1 MPYALKLTFR
11 GVCRK
16 FVFADRSTLNWDN
29 LDRNVRSL
37 FNIDFPFFLQYE
49 DEEGEVITCSSTFE
63 LREILPLLDDTGA
76 RTFQLSIVPLNV
88 PSRAVYSRIH
98 HYANDYSD
106 GPSSFS
112 SFDSSIDRLQRQQNL
127 DAGIGIEGGASG
139 LPEDN
144 GVPMVTQPHLG
155 GHKRRYRHASTAPP
169 PPVDM
174 ATTGTDPR
182 SFAEITGPPP
192 PLPPPPPTEAIVQ
205 IASGEFPPRWPRA
218 GTRVLPSG
226 VDPQRVP
233 TIPIPISSVSV
244 PALPTYWTRPPSL
257 PASFLDPS
265 IQLEGEAAPS
275 SHSRKPS
282 FMEGASSVENL
293 VSGRSIASKFHTSSV
308 ALESILADVPEHHE
322 MAMSWAEIATQRS
335 SVMSQKHAPV
345 SSRPPSGA
353 SVQRSQL
360 QTYSGTNS
368 HRASLQD
375 APSEPDFVPSNPPLA
390 VTSRQSIQRSK
401 HPSEASIQ
409 QASLHTVWPTSVVPS
424 DMGSANT
431 SKLHQSGAMASQLA
445 PPELSGSQRQTSITA
460 SSAAISATSAVAAES
475 EQAGDAAS
483 QEPQASV
490 ASSKKP
496 SKPVS
501 EIIPEVVQS
510 IHDSAA
516 PSVLRTSQH
525 SVIGSPSQA
534 SVHPSVV
541 KSPSAS
547 RHSIS
552 KQKSSM
558 HLSRQEPA
566 ANTSVVPPSHQS
578 IAQPSQS
585 LVAAEPEQSGDAASQ
600 EPQASMASSKK
611 QSKLG
616 SVAPAPEVIQSV
628 HGSAAPSVL
637 RASRHSVIGSPS
649 QASIHPS
656 MVKSPSASRH
666 SIAKQQSSM
675 HTSRQ
680 EPAAN
685 TSVVPS
691 SHQSMVQSSQSA
703 GAAEPEQAGD
713 AASQEPQPSVAS
725 SKKPSKPGSVA
736 PAPEVVLS
744 VHGSAAPSV
753 LRVSQHSAVAS
764 PPRAS
769 VHVSR
774 TSLSKVGGHDG
785 KVSRVGGASQIQQAS
800 RVSVSPEGLTEVSP
814 TTPIPDL
821 LPPSAV
827 TSPRPLLQASL
838 KPQSEV
844 VSVDQPDA
852 KIPSTAE
859 SLHASNVSVH
869 ASPVPGP
876 ASVHP
881 SVVKSPSASSHSI
894 AKQQSS
900 MYTFRQELAANTSV
914 VPPSHQSITQSSQSS
929 VAAEPEQ
936 SGDAASQ
943 ELQASMASTKKQ
955 SKPGSVAP
963 APEVVLSVHGS
974 AAPSVL
980 RVSQHSA
987 VASPPRASVHVSRT
1001 SLSKVGGHDGK
1012 VSRVG
1017 GASQIQQASRV
1028 SVSAEGLTEVSPT
1041 TPIPDLLPPSAVTS
1055 PRPLPQASL
1064 EPQSEVV
1071 SVDQPDAKIPS
1082 TAESLH
1088 ASNVSV
1094 HASPVPGPA
1103 SVHPS
1108 VVKSPSASS
1117 HSIAKQQTSMYTF
1130 RQELA
1135 ANTSVVPPSHQS
1147 ITQSS
1152 QSSVAAEPEQSGDAA
1167 SQELQASMAST
1178 KKQSKPG
1185 SVAPAPEVVLSVHGS
1200 AAPSVLRVSQHSAV
1214 ASPPRASVHVSRTSL
1229 SKVGGQDGK
1238 VSQVG
1243 GASQIQQASRV
1254 SVSAEGQ
1261 TEVSPTTPIPDL
1273 LPPSAVTS
1281 PRPLPQASLEPQ
1293 SEVVSVDQPDA
1304 KIPSIA
1310 ESLHASKVSVHASPV
1325 PGPASVHH
1333 SVVKSPSASRHSI
1346 SKQRSNVPS
1355 RQSSGTSSP
1364 SVITQ
1369 GSQGSLKKSK
1379 LSSPVSSFK
1388 SGSRSSSS
1396 GASSRLMASLLNIDE
1411 PAGPIHNGEDISL
1424 NKKSGRSSHRVSP
1437 TSGSPQATSKVRV
1450 SPSVRSSLG
1459 SKVVSERP
1467 SRVSVVAPVE
1477 PRPLEKSP
1485 ISTRLTKSKVS
1496 VVATPVEHS
1505 HAASVHSPL
1514 EFSKKASQP
1523 ISKYASPQLRQSYQF
1538 LMAGAETSTVAA
1550 SPNPEPEPTAQD
1562 PEQAVNQSVP
1572 ASRLTMNPTSPMAK
1586 SSIAAPVTPG
1596 VVQMGENFSRASLHA
1611 SRVSVALEKD
1621 PSAVPSRRSKMGSLA
1636 ASAIHRDTVASR
1648 TDLPGATSRKSSG
1661 HVASPAPAQN
1671 GHYIVLT
1678 PPGVYPTA
1686 AAAEASASRV
1696 SSRKISKVASPATQR
1711 ASMAITEKTPTGGA
1725 FACSNLSISALDL
1738 TQNRVGKS
1746 ASVEQNVES
1755 KHSPAPNV
1763 HASGSVVKPSSHE
1776 SPALSSKGVSL
1787 KGSAAS
1793 GSPVMIEGTRPN
1805 SLESVPKSLRPSGP
1819 STHRSNAYLAKDSQS
1834 PTDGEI
1840 SANRASYAGP
1850 VLPSIHVSH
1859 ASQKGTPSV
1868 HESLVIAVLENEGS
1882 GKGTTKHSTVST
1894 SSKPLSP
1901 QPAVGPS
1908 DPTSRASKP
1917 TSPVVKPSRSQES
1930 MAKISSSSSRKSS
1943 KHPTPT
1949 VQVSAAVPT
1958 PMEASV
1964 HASVAKTASVHHSLP
1979 HQSQVESMAS
1989 IHTVLSKSTS
1999 KASSAASSP
2008 GLAAQPSKG
2017 KSKASPQSNSPLAQG
2032 SIKQSVVT
2040 SHQSIQKA
2048 QVPEQPQDA
2057 TASEKSA
2064 TPPSVVKSGQASP
2077 IKAILDCSSPVEP
2090 AATAQPENVDTSLS
2104 RSSLVQSHHSSSALE
2119 TRMKASPLPVV
2130 MPGVQ
2135 SPPSKA
2141 QSNAKDQTSQVR
2153 PQVSIDKLVS
2163 PVSSAIEK
2171 IRSIANS
2178 SKVSIGRAKLAEKKS
2193 TTSHATSPTS
2203 SHASVPIP
2211 QALTK
2216 TPTPPAQGASHRASL
2231 ERSSRISP
2239 ANQGSPVV
2247 SPTQSSMLSHQAAS
2261 HLSNS
2266 RITSSHVQRTPQA
2279 SHSSVAELV
2288 EHFSRESSHGSVKA
2302 TSRPMSEREST
2313 KSSKPVTP
2321 TTGSHSKAGS
2331 GVAGSTKSS
2340 HSPPKGSGPIIEKAV
2355 SQKSVKSSAAPSKV
2369 PSPGL
2374 DPSQD
2379 KIAISVSVSASASQR
2394 LSRAPSEV
2402 AEEPAKDDT
2411 VSFLDAT
2418 FTTSVAEERNER
2430 IDDLRGMLITL
2441 AESLSNL
2448 YPDYGPPA
2456 TNILPSIPKQPADG
2470 SQHSGQFDGNTASKQ
2485 NLEKSALLS
2494 MGGSPVL
2501 KTQPPTAHHSSP
2513 PSRSSRFETQEIA
2526 ASKSKLSS
2534 VGMAAPAP
2542 PSPQHG
2548 AVAPTSKVD
2557 LSANS
2562 VPVMSKS
2569 QSSRRSSQTGRTP
2582 TAVVEAQAA
2591 SVRASVAASATTPT
2605 PVASKSGR
2613 GSARASLT
2621 GNTSALPADNNALLA
2636 KSRVPTRPTSPPHI
2650 GHQSPAQAGS
2660 ATTKAGPTASIPEV
2674 VPSSQP
2680 AGDVPQITVERD
2692 LVMVEPVI
2700 KAPDPTLE
2708 SATGKISFIGVPSL
2722 KVVTPGGSVHESKID
2737 SPHSL
2742 AVSSQASHGSP
2753 SSSKQDPGIIPQ
2765 GDESQSVVQDEENV
2779 LSQAVAKAEAALA
2792 SVEALNSV
2800 IRQAHPTVSMV
2811 EFGGEVLDASL
2822 LAAAQIPLPISQ
2834 ATSRR
2839 TSVCTSPLAKPFD
2852 SLSHSQEALPTQV
2865 EPTGD
2870 TKSPFLTASFA
2881 AGFPLPPSG
2890 AGSFFSAEGTYTT
2903 HRTPGGSPVLTS
2915 FKHRSHASGQ
2925 PSAEVV
2931 TTPADAD
2938 AAGLVSSH
2946 SRSPSITASQA
2957 AQYRLPSS
2965 VSGRASRHSVS
2976 QVEPQPT
2983 VTEPTMILPIP
2994 ERTSGTASPRVAA
3007 KPPSASDQDVSPAVV
3022 ASQHSVMASSP
3033 SAVPSKA
3040 GSIRT
3045 RVSNSLFSLLRVAT
3059 NVPLPS
3065 SVSGSEV
3072 GSGTSPHS
3080 PAKSSLK
3087 CSSVK
3092 TPGISVPL
3100 GNTIP
3105 LIKPQSA
3112 EQPADNRV
3120 SHSGKSSKAA
3130 VGVSLPGSP
3139 PAVFIEGYREGD
3151 FPLNGPL
3158 WVPIDDPLAIPL
3170 AIDEMLDQL
3179 HEVTDMLKNLMEEHP
3194 NLVEPIMDVIR
3205 KVQNT
3210 VLNSIDHV
3218 ARSSVASMSRSPS
3231 HFVDSSRMPTVPIS
3245 KVPSALGR
3253 PPVMGSPKRR
3263 VSAVAS
3269 PLAANLPLAEPS
3281 ISETSDRKS
3290 KVTAVR
3296 VASADVAVA
3305 LKSVSS
3311 RSGSGTPSS
3320 RSVRGTSAVPPVG
3333 SDQPVD
3339 DSGSTS
3345 SPEQIDQFPS
3355 TKVEPGSMSTR
3366 TKSQTSNCSRY
3377 TKASAISSASR
3388 SPKEENGSAK
3398 SESLASKVSLTK
3410 STVAKPASP
3419 VSGLSVT
3426 QPTNVSPPDVP
3437 VLDVRRSNKY
3447 NISGSQVVEGKIDTK
3462 YPSRVSGAT
3471 SPRTPAAPATKHGNS
3486 VGPSEP
3492 SDPKS
3497 PSSPSGSVGSSSR
3510 SSHSNRGTSG
3520 KKFDV
3525 GSSGEP
3531 RKSAVP
3537 PPSERANSKD
3547 TSPSVEGTN
3556 KSVPSPVSPGHSENI
3571 IPVRIVEEVAS
3582 PTPPKVRTR
3591 SPSLDSQLHTDSM
3604 PSLSNN
3610 SGSTSPS
3617 EASSS
3622 VQTPSPSL
3630 HEASFVSSVDH
3641 HIQIPISQRASFI
3654 EEIPV
3659 MNTPDDGVPPYLQ
3672 QHSFNHCSLSH
3683 TSFSASFHVYPSF
3696 TGAPPGGVSGGTTP
3710 LKPKSGDFSSGFPKS
3725 PCAFPFGAVSPSG
3738 GMSPS
3743 RPPEMSEHTSSSF
3756 TGFPNLSQSVSFEVN
3771 PADQP
3776 SFHHDD
3782 RQGGRNWFPS
3792 YTSYLPPTEH
3802 SNSARVSTIKV
3813 PVKHCYSHRSGDSAN
3828 KLTTDA
3834 ISEEYDTITRRLMA
3848 RGFPNYHLVY
3858 SIVQQCGG
3866 DITVAELRL
3875 THAQSF

>member
-139 LPEDN
+139 LPEDDS
-144 GVPMVTQPHLG
+144 VPMVTQPHLG
-155 GHKRRYRHASTAPP
+155 GHKRRYRHASTAPPP

-192 PLPPPPPTEAIVQ
+192 PLPPPPPAEAIAQ

-218 GTRVLPSG
+218 GARVLPSG

-233 TIPIPISSVSV
+233 TIPISSVSV
-244 PALPTYWTRPPSL
+244 PALPTYWTHPPSL
-257 PASFLDPS
+257 PASFFDPS
-265 IQLEGEAAPS
+265 IQLEGQAAPN

-282 FMEGASSVENL
+282 FMEGASSVENM
-293 VSGRSIASKFHTSSV
+293 VSGRSIASKFHTSSI
-308 ALESILADVPEHHE
+308 ALESVLADVPEHHE
-322 MAMSWAEIATQRS
+322 MEMSWAEIATQRS

-360 QTYSGTNS
+360 QTYSDTNS

-375 APSEPDFVPSNPPLA
+375 APSERDLVPSNPPLT
-390 VTSRQSIQRSK
+390 VTSRQSVQRSK
-401 HPSEASIQ
+401 HPSETSIQ
-409 QASLHTVWPTSVVPS
+409 QASLYTVRPTSVIPS
-424 DMGSANT
+424 HMGSANT
-431 SKLHQSGAMASQLA
+431 SKLHQSGTMASQLA
-445 PPELSGSQRQTSITA
+445 PPELSGSQRQPSITA
-460 SSAAISATSAVAAES
+460 SSAAISATSAAVAES
-475 EQAGDAAS
+475 EQGGDAAS

-490 ASSKKP
+490 VSSKKP

-501 EIIPEVVQS
+501 ETISEVVQS
-510 IHDSAA
+510 I
-516 PSVLRTSQH
+516 
-525 SVIGSPSQA
+525 
-534 SVHPSVV
+534 
-541 KSPSAS
+541 
-547 RHSIS
+547 
-552 KQKSSM
+552 
-558 HLSRQEPA
+558 
-566 ANTSVVPPSHQS
+566 
-578 IAQPSQS
+578 
-585 LVAAEPEQSGDAASQ
+585 
-600 EPQASMASSKK
+600 
-611 QSKLG
+611 
-616 SVAPAPEVIQSV
+616 

-649 QASIHPS
+649 QASVHSS

-666 SIAKQQSSM
+666 SISKQQSSM

-680 EPAAN
+680 KSAAN
-685 TSVVPS
+685 TSVVPP
-691 SHQSMVQSSQSA
+691 SHQSITQPSQSA
-703 GAAEPEQAGD
+703 VAAEPEQSGD
-713 AASQEPQPSVAS
+713 AASQEPQPLVAS

-736 PAPEVVLS
+736 PAPEVVQS

-753 LRVSQHSAVAS
+753 LRASQHSAVAS
-764 PPRAS
+764 PPQAS
-769 VHVSR
+769 VHANR
-774 TSLSKVGGHDG
+774 TSLSKVGGQDG
-785 KVSRVGGASQIQQAS
+785 KVSRVGGASQMQQ
-800 RVSVSPEGLTEVSP
+800 T
-814 TTPIPDL
+814 
-821 LPPSAV
+821 
-827 TSPRPLLQASL
+827 
-838 KPQSEV
+838 
-844 VSVDQPDA
+844 
-852 KIPSTAE
+852 
-859 SLHASNVSVH
+859 
-869 ASPVPGP
+869 
-876 ASVHP
+876 
-881 SVVKSPSASSHSI
+881 
-894 AKQQSS
+894 
-900 MYTFRQELAANTSV
+900 
-914 VPPSHQSITQSSQSS
+914 
-929 VAAEPEQ
+929 
-936 SGDAASQ
+936 
-943 ELQASMASTKKQ
+943 
-955 SKPGSVAP
+955 
-963 APEVVLSVHGS
+963 
-974 AAPSVL
+974 
-980 RVSQHSA
+980 
-987 VASPPRASVHVSRT
+987 
-1001 SLSKVGGHDGK
+1001 
-1012 VSRVG
+1012 
-1017 GASQIQQASRV
+1017 SRV
-1028 SVSAEGLTEVSPT
+1028 SVSAEGQTEISPT

-1064 EPQSEVV
+1064 EHQSEAI

-1082 TAESLH
+1082 IAESLH
-1088 ASNVSV
+1088 ASKQSSM
-1094 HASPVPGPA
+1094 HTSRQ
-1103 SVHPS
+1103 
-1108 VVKSPSASS
+1108 KS
-1117 HSIAKQQTSMYTF
+1117 
-1130 RQELA
+1130 A

-1147 ITQSS
+1147 ITQPS
-1152 QSSVAAEPEQSGDAA
+1152 QSAVAAEPEQSGDAA
-1167 SQELQASMAST
+1167 SQEPQPLVASS
-1178 KKQSKPG
+1178 KKPSKPG
-1185 SVAPAPEVVLSVHGS
+1185 SVAPAPEVVQSVHGSAALSVLRASRHSVIGSPQASVHSSMVKSPSASRHSISKQQSSMRTSRQKSAANTSVVPPSHQSITQPSQPAVAAEPEQSGDAASQEPQPLVASSKKPSKPGSVALAPEVVQSVHGS
-1200 AAPSVLRVSQHSAV
+1200 AAPSVLRASQHSAV
-1214 ASPPRASVHVSRTSL
+1214 ASPPQASLHANRTSL

-1238 VSQVG
+1238 VSRVG

-1261 TEVSPTTPIPDL
+1261 TEISPTTPIPDL

-1281 PRPLPQASLEPQ
+1281 PRPLPQASLEHQ
-1293 SEVVSVDQPDA
+1293 SEAVSVDQPDA
-1304 KIPSIA
+1304 KFPSIA
-1310 ESLHASKVSVHASPV
+1310 ESLHSSKVSVHASVHASPV
-1325 PGPASVHH
+1325 PGPASIHP

-1346 SKQRSNVPS
+1346 SKQRSNAPS

-1364 SVITQ
+1364 SVIIQ

-1379 LSSPVSSFK
+1379 LSSPSVSSSK

-1411 PAGPIHNGEDISL
+1411 PAGPIPDGEEISL
-1424 NKKSGRSSHRVSP
+1424 NKKSGRSSQRVSP
-1437 TSGSPQATSKVRV
+1437 NSGSHQATSKVRV
-1450 SPSVRSSLG
+1450 SPSVRSSLE
-1459 SKVVSERP
+1459 SKVVSECP
-1467 SRVSVVAPVE
+1467 SRVSAVAPVE
-1477 PRPLEKSP
+1477 PRPLEKSSV
-1485 ISTRLTKSKVS
+1485 STRLTKSKMS

-1514 EFSKKASQP
+1514 ESSKKSSQP
-1523 ISKYASPQLRQSYQF
+1523 VSKYASPQLRQSYQS
-1538 LMAGAETSTVAA
+1538 LMADAEASTVAA
-1550 SPNPEPEPTAQD
+1550 PPNPEPEPTVQD

-1572 ASRLTMNPTSPMAK
+1572 ASGLTMSPTSPMAK

-1596 VVQMGENFSRASLHA
+1596 DVQMGENSSRASLHA
-1611 SRVSVALEKD
+1611 SRVSIVLEKD
-1621 PSAVPSRRSKMGSLA
+1621 PSAVPSRRSKMGSPA

-1648 TDLPGATSRKSSG
+1648 TDLPDATSHKSTG

-1671 GHYIVLT
+1671 GHHIVLT

-1686 AAAEASASRV
+1686 ATAEVSASRV
-1696 SSRKISKVASPATQR
+1696 SSRKNSKVASPATQP
-1711 ASMAITEKTPTGGA
+1711 ASMIITEKTPTGGA
-1725 FACSNLSISALDL
+1725 LSCSNLSISALDL
-1738 TQNRVGKS
+1738 TQNRVEKS

-1755 KHSPAPNV
+1755 KHSPAPGV

-1787 KGSAAS
+1787 KGSAAP
-1793 GSPVMIEGTRPN
+1793 GSPVVIEGTRPN

-1819 STHRSNAYLAKDSQS
+1819 STRRSNASLAKDSES

-1840 SANRASYAGP
+1840 LANRASYVEP
-1850 VLPSIHVSH
+1850 VIPSIQVSY

-1868 HESLVIAVLENEGS
+1868 HESLVVAVLENEGS
-1882 GKGTTKHSTVST
+1882 GKGRTKYSTVST
-1894 SSKPLSP
+1894 SYKPSSP
-1901 QPAVGPS
+1901 QPAVEPS

-1930 MAKISSSSSRKSS
+1930 MAKTSSSSSRKSS

-1949 VQVSAAVPT
+1949 VQASAAVPT

-1964 HASVAKTASVHHSLP
+1964 HACVAKTASVHHSP
-1979 HQSQVESMAS
+1979 SHQSHVESMAS
-1989 IHTVLSKSTS
+1989 IHAALSKSAS

-2008 GLAAQPSKG
+2008 RLATQPSKR
-2017 KSKASPQSNSPLAQG
+2017 KSKVSPQSNSPLAQG
-2032 SIKQSVVT
+2032 STKQSVVT

-2048 QVPEQPQDA
+2048 RVPEQPQDA
-2057 TASEKSA
+2057 TASAKSA

-2077 IKAILDCSSPVEP
+2077 NKTIPDCSSPVEP
-2090 AATAQPENVDTSLS
+2090 AATAQPENAVTSLLP
-2104 RSSLVQSHHSSSALE
+2104 SSLVQSHHSSSALE

-2130 MPGVQ
+2130 TPGVQ

-2141 QSNAKDQTSQVR
+2141 QSDVEDQTSQVR
-2153 PQVSIDKLVS
+2153 PQVSIDRLVS
-2163 PVSSAIEK
+2163 PVSSAIGK

-2178 SKVSIGRAKLAEKKS
+2178 SKVSISRAKLAEKKS
-2193 TTSHATSPTS
+2193 TASHATSPTS
-2203 SHASVPIP
+2203 SHSSVPIP
-2211 QALTK
+2211 QALTE

-2266 RITSSHVQRTPQA
+2266 RITSGHVQRTPQA
-2279 SHSSVAELV
+2279 AHSSVAELV

-2302 TSRPMSEREST
+2302 TSRPTSERGST

-2321 TTGSHSKAGS
+2321 TTGSYNKAGS
-2331 GVAGSTKSS
+2331 GVAGSSKSS
-2340 HSPPKGSGPIIEKAV
+2340 HSPPKGSDPTIEKAV
-2355 SQKSVKSSAAPSKV
+2355 SQKSVKSSAAPSKA

-2374 DPSQD
+2374 DPSRD
-2379 KIAISVSVSASASQR
+2379 KIAVSVSASASQR

-2402 AEEPAKDDT
+2402 ADEPAKDDT

-2456 TNILPSIPKQPADG
+2456 TNILPNIPKQPADG

-2485 NLEKSALLS
+2485 SLEKSALLS

-2501 KTQPPTAHHSSP
+2501 KTQPPTTHHSSP
-2513 PSRSSRFETQEIA
+2513 PSRSSRFETQDIA
-2526 ASKSKLSS
+2526 VSKSKLGS
-2534 VGMAAPAP
+2534 VGTAAPAP

-2548 AVAPTSKVD
+2548 AVASTSKVD

-2582 TAVVEAQAA
+2582 AAVVEAQAA
-2591 SVRASVAASATTPT
+2591 SVRASVAVSATTPT

-2621 GNTSALPADNNALLA
+2621 GNTSALPADGNALLA

-2660 ATTKAGPTASIPEV
+2660 ATTKAGSTVSIPEV
-2674 VPSSQP
+2674 APSSQP
-2680 AGDVPQITVERD
+2680 AGDVPQITVESD
-2692 LVMVEPVI
+2692 SVMVEPVT
-2700 KAPDPTLE
+2700 KASDPTLE
-2708 SATGKISFIGVPSL
+2708 SAAGKVSFIGVPSL

-2742 AVSSQASHGSP
+2742 AVSSQTSHGSP

-2765 GDESQSVVQDEENV
+2765 GDESQSVVQDEESV

-2800 IRQAHPTVSMV
+2800 IRQAQPMVSMV
-2811 EFGGEVLDASL
+2811 GFGGEVLDASL

-2834 ATSRR
+2834 VTSHH
-2839 TSVCTSPLAKPFD
+2839 TSVCTSPLTKPFD

-2870 TKSPFLTASFA
+2870 AKSPFLTASFA

-2890 AGSFFSAEGTYTT
+2890 AGSFFSVEGTYTT
-2903 HRTPGGSPVLTS
+2903 HRTPSGSPVLTS

-2931 TTPADAD
+2931 TTPADANAD

-2946 SRSPSITASQA
+2946 SRSRSPSITASQA

-2965 VSGRASRHSVS
+2965 VSGRTSRHSVS

-2983 VTEPTMILPIP
+2983 VTEPTIISPIP
-2994 ERTSGTASPRVAA
+2994 ERTSGIASPRVAA
-3007 KPPSASDQDVSPAVV
+3007 KLSSASDQDASLAVV
-3022 ASQHSVMASSP
+3022 ANQQSVMAGSP

-3040 GSIRT
+3040 ASIRT
-3045 RVSNSLFSLLRVAT
+3045 RVSNSLSSLLRVAT

-3065 SVSGSEV
+3065 SVSESEV

-3087 CSSVK
+3087 RLSAKTSS
-3092 TPGISVPL
+3092 ISVPL

-3105 LIKPQSA
+3105 LTKPQSA

-3130 VGVSLPGSP
+3130 VDVSLPGSP
-3139 PAVFIEGYREGD
+3139 PAVFIEGYREGG
-3151 FPLNGPL
+3151 FPLNGPP

-3231 HFVDSSRMPTVPIS
+3231 HLVGSTRMPTVPVS

-3269 PLAANLPLAEPS
+3269 PLATNLPLAEPS

-3296 VASADVAVA
+3296 VASADVVVA
-3305 LKSVSS
+3305 PKSVSS

-3339 DSGSTS
+3339 GSGSTS

-3366 TKSQTSNCSRY
+3366 TKSQASNCSRY
-3377 TKASAISSASR
+3377 TKASAISTASR
-3388 SPKEENGSAK
+3388 SSKEENSSAK

-3419 VSGLSVT
+3419 VPGLSVM

-3437 VLDVRRSNKY
+3437 VLDVRQSNKY

-3471 SPRTPAAPATKHGNS
+3471 SPRTPAAPATKHGS
-3486 VGPSEP
+3486 SARPSEP

-3497 PSSPSGSVGSSSR
+3497 PSSPSGSVGNSSR
-3510 SSHSNRGTSG
+3510 SSHSNRGTTG

-3525 GSSGEP
+3525 GASGEP

-3659 MNTPDDGVPPYLQ
+3659 MNTPDDGIPPYLQ

-3683 TSFSASFHVYPSF
+3683 ASFSASFHVYPSF

-3710 LKPKSGDFSSGFPKS
+3710 LKPKSGEFSSGFPKS
-3725 PCAFPFGAVSPSG
+3725 PCAFPSGTVSPSG

-3743 RPPEMSEHTSSSF
+3743 RPPEMSGHTSSSF
-3756 TGFPNLSQSVSFEVN
+3756 TGFPNLNQSVSFEVN

-3776 SFHHDD
+3776 SLHHDD

-3802 SNSARVSTIKV
+3802 SNSARISSIKV
-3813 PVKHCYSHRSGDSAN
+3813 PVKHYYSHRSGDPAN
-3828 KLTTDA
+3828 RLPTDA

-3875 THAQSF
+3875 SHAQSF